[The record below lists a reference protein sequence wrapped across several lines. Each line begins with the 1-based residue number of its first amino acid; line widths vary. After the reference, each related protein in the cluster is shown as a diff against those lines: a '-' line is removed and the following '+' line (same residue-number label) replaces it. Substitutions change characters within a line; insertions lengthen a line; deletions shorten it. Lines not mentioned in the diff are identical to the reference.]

1 MRAGLPWLLVLGA
14 ACGPADDDR
23 APGSLLDTGWFD
35 TDDPLG
41 CGGEVVGSAPAAGSS
56 GWVVHDPLTVQVA
69 DARGLT
75 DTTLRVLDDVGAEVP
90 VEVVVDEAS
99 LGLVAT
105 PARALRPSTEHQLVV
120 DSCAGTTVLT
130 FTTSA
135 CGAPLL
141 GGPSSLVGKTFTLDL
156 AGATWVEPAGLA
168 ALFRANVRD
177 PILVGV
183 QFADAVAID
192 LIGTQ
197 GLADGGRISQDLDA
211 ATWSLPQAD
220 FSQAPRMR
228 STATRVALDVQDVPW
243 GSEFIVKFDNE
254 VTGTEVLEQAE
265 TLVPEVE
272 AGSGHVGPN
281 QMITWINFSATNK
294 FSQYFF
300 EAPVDENTTRVFF
313 VNMRSWLLEPEHD
326 ERIGRVNLMIA
337 QEDID
342 ILQDLDPVRTPESAT
357 EEILVRSDGAVVRYR
372 EWLRKWD
379 EKGWRID
386 LKALREQQGDRVFAI
401 PSPAR
406 RGEKNWVLKTVPLVD
421 AG

>member
-135 CGAPLL
+135 FGAPLL

-228 STATRVALDVQDVPW
+228 STATRVALDVQDVPLPVEDFELEITF
-243 GSEFIVKFDNE
+243 SEDGERLGDGLLRGRMDTRDAAGLVGLSSGGPAAVCNLA
-254 VTGTEVLEQAE
+254 GQAGLDCIPCADGQPYCIAADLRDLGGE
-265 TLVPEVE
+265 RVPGRLVPVASE
-272 AGSGHVGPN
+272 
-281 QMITWINFSATNK
+281 
-294 FSQYFF
+294 
-300 EAPVDENTTRVFF
+300 
-313 VNMRSWLLEPEHD
+313 
-326 ERIGRVNLMIA
+326 
-337 QEDID
+337 
-342 ILQDLDPVRTPESAT
+342 
-357 EEILVRSDGAVVRYR
+357 
-372 EWLRKWD
+372 
-379 EKGWRID
+379 
-386 LKALREQQGDRVFAI
+386 
-401 PSPAR
+401 
-406 RGEKNWVLKTVPLVD
+406 
-421 AG
+421 